1 MMIYNGLYMINNK
14 ELVEK
19 NGQHSGGRGFVKTSG
34 ATEMARNIGQ
44 FIARFQSLC
53 IISMLEPYQPLFSRK
68 QGTPLTLHCWFQRT
82 LHK

>member
-19 NGQHSGGRGFVKTSG
+19 NGQHSGGRGFVKTSD
-34 ATEMARNIGQ
+34 ATGMARNIGQ

-53 IISMLEPYQPLFSRK
+53 IISMLLLRSS
-68 QGTPLTLHCWFQRT
+68 
-82 LHK
+82 

>member
-34 ATEMARNIGQ
+34 ATGMARNIGQ

-53 IISMLEPYQPLFSRK
+53 IISMILHRGRF
-68 QGTPLTLHCWFQRT
+68 TLR
-82 LHK
+82 LH